1 MGKKIISPAAALKIS
16 KKNNINHEKKN
27 KQQLNSLIKVLK
39 PKVYITDSSSFK
51 SLVQELTGNGSSSS
65 TSTTRV
71 SSPSPSPSSSSPP
84 PPVETNSTEA
94 FSDTYSLDSSFDQP
108 CSNSIIYD
116 EPMFIEDETAA
127 ASVEYLLMMNND
139 QQETELFAYQDLDLE
154 SWLLDMEPGAAPA
167 HKSSCNVVACH
178 DQFQQEVSIYDYELS
193 GLLI

>member
-16 KKNNINHEKKN
+16 KKSNNHEKKN

-39 PKVYITDSSSFK
+39 PKVYITDCSSFK

-65 TSTTRV
+65 TSTTPV
-71 SSPSPSPSSSSPP
+71 SSPSSSSPP
-84 PPVETNSTEA
+84 HPVEINSTEA
-94 FSDTYSLDSSFDQP
+94 FSDTYSHDSSFDQP
-108 CSNSIIYD
+108 CSNNIIYD
-116 EPMFIEDETAA
+116 EPMLMEDETAA
-127 ASVEYLLMMNND
+127 TSVEYLLMMNNH

-154 SWLLDMEPGAAPA
+154 SWLLDMEPAAA
-167 HKSSCNVVACH
+167 AAYTSSCSFVSAH